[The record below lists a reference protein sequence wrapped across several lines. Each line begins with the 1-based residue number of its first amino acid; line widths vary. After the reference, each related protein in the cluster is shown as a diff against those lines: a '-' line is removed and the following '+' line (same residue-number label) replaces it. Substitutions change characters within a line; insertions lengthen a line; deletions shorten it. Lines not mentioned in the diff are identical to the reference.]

1 MTRLFISYR
10 RSDSEHFAGR
20 VFDRLRREVGNN
32 NLFMDVNNIPLG
44 VDFVKFI
51 NVAVS
56 KCDALLAVIGPHWI
70 DAKRLDGSRRLD
82 DVNDF
87 VRIEITSALNRG
99 VPVVPLLLEGTS
111 MPRPEQLPDE
121 LKPLTRRNALSVRHS
136 SFDADIDKLVRELG
150 VTHSPIGIPT
160 HLDIAEQLVGQV
172 QRWFEVLAAQGE
184 TPRVFTAILRNS
196 SQFSVSLAG
205 LSLDPVKRRDF
216 LIWLCNEYDVVAY
229 AYATRV
235 MKTKTASVDDLVEA
249 LDINASSYT
258 MDVFASLRLIRRPD
272 GIVNYVRESY
282 VAREAEGETE
292 EIFWGLQRKHRNVS
306 GADIPAFRGMWARLA
321 KQVHWLNA

>member
-160 HLDIAEQLVGQV
+160 HLDIAEQ
-172 QRWFEVLAAQGE
+172 W
-184 TPRVFTAILRNS
+184 
-196 SQFSVSLAG
+196 
-205 LSLDPVKRRDF
+205 
-216 LIWLCNEYDVVAY
+216 
-229 AYATRV
+229 
-235 MKTKTASVDDLVEA
+235 
-249 LDINASSYT
+249 
-258 MDVFASLRLIRRPD
+258 
-272 GIVNYVRESY
+272 
-282 VAREAEGETE
+282 
-292 EIFWGLQRKHRNVS
+292 
-306 GADIPAFRGMWARLA
+306 
-321 KQVHWLNA
+321 